1 MALLDITTAAKI
13 AGVSRQTIYR
23 KMLDGSLSWETNKQ
37 GKRRIETSELMR
49 IFDLKISPDEIL
61 CDVTS
66 DTEDDT
72 MRKASETLEGYR
84 LAVESLKSQ
93 VETERLRAARAE
105 SEVDFL
111 RTALGKAQDDVQKLL
126 THQTGAAITHKNPWW
141 KFWS

>member
-23 KMLDGSLSWETNKQ
+23 KMLDGSLSWETDKQ

-49 IFDLKISPDEIL
+49 LFDLKISPDEIL

-66 DTEDDT
+66 DTEYDT
-72 MRKASETLEGYR
+72 VRKAPETLEGYR

-93 VETERLRAARAE
+93 VETERLRASRAE

-126 THQTGAAITHKNPWW
+126 THQADAAITQKNPWW